1 MRLTAFNGSP
11 RGAAGNTARMLE
23 QFLAGFG
30 SVPGNGSETFLLC
43 RAQERDEHLKAFAQA
58 EQALLA
64 FPLYVDSMP
73 AGVKAFI
80 EELEPFC
87 GRPDNPGLL
96 FLVHSGFTG
105 AAHSRVVERY
115 LVQLAKRLGC
125 ACHGVII
132 KPGSEGVRHMPE
144 AMNRALFGRL
154 RSLGRTFGG
163 RGTLDR
169 KVLGQLA
176 GPERPGPLRTA
187 MYSAMSLLGITDKYW
202 DGMLKRNDAFGK
214 RFDRP
219 YAEDADKRPSP

>member
-1 MRLTAFNGSP
+1 MRLTVFNGSP
-11 RGAAGNTARMLE
+11 RGAAGNTARLLE
-23 QFLAGFG
+23 PFLAGFD
-30 SVPGNGSETFLLC
+30 SVSGNSSEIFLLC
-43 RAQERDEHLKAFAQA
+43 RARERDEHLKAYGQA

-105 AAHSRVVERY
+105 AAHSRAVERY
-115 LVQLAKRLGC
+115 LVKLAKRLGC
-125 ACHGVII
+125 ASHGVII

-144 AMNRALFGRL
+144 AMNRVLFGRL
-154 RSLGRTFGG
+154 RKLGMAFGSQ
-163 RGTLDR
+163 GTLDPKILR
-169 KVLGQLA
+169 QLA
-176 GPERPGPLRTA
+176 GPERMGPLKIA
-187 MYSAMSLLGITDKYW
+187 MYSAMSLLGLTDKYW
-202 DGMLKRNDAFGK
+202 DGMLRRNGAYER

-219 YAEDADKRPSP
+219 YTDSNK